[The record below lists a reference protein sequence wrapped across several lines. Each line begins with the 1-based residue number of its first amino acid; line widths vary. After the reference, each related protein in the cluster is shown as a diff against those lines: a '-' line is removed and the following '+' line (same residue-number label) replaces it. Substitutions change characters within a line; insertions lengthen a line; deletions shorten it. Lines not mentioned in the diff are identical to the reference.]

1 MKRRDFI
8 ALLGS
13 AAAAATSPL
22 AGRAQ
27 TTVPRIG
34 YVAGGSQSAFATR
47 VAGFNEGL
55 GTLGFVDGRNVA
67 IEYRWADGV
76 YDRLRASIS
85 ELVASKVDVIL
96 ATGPPVLRAAKEATS
111 TIPIVFVVGSDPVRD
126 GLVASMSR
134 PGGNITGISFLAV
147 DLTAKRLE
155 LVSQLVPHT
164 KMLALLANPTN
175 AAEERVVKE
184 VQEAAQAAGYQLE
197 TLRAA
202 NAGEI
207 EAAFAKLAGQRGR
220 ALIVSPDSLFTTQ
233 TEQLVALASRHAIP
247 TIYAYREFVVAGG
260 LASYGTR
267 VPAVHRQAGVYVG
280 RILKGDKPGD
290 LPVMQPTTFELVI
303 NLKTAKALGLQLPDR
318 LLALA
323 DEVIE

>member
-1 MKRRDFI
+1 VRRREFI
-8 ALLGS
+8 LALCG
-13 AAAAATSPL
+13 AAAWPL
-22 AGRAQ
+22 VARAQ
-27 TTVPRIG
+27 MAVPRIG
-34 YVAGGSQSAFATR
+34 YVASGSQDAFASR

-55 GTLGFVDGRNVA
+55 STLGFADGRNVA

-76 YDRLRASIS
+76 YDRLRASVS
-85 ELVASKVDVIL
+85 ELLAAKVDVIV
-96 ATGPPVLRAAKEATS
+96 AVGPPALRAAKEATS

-147 DLTAKRLE
+147 DLTPKRLE
-155 LVSQLVPHT
+155 LMSELVPNA
-164 KMLALLANPTN
+164 KMISVLANPTN

-184 VQEAAQAAGYQLE
+184 VKEAAQTAKHKLE
-197 TLRAA
+197 TLRAS
-202 NAGEI
+202 NDSEI
-207 EAAFAKLAGQRGR
+207 EAAFATLAGQRGR
-220 ALIVSPDSLFTTQ
+220 VLIVSPDSLFTTR
-233 TEQLVALASRHAIP
+233 TEQVVALASRHAIP
-247 TIYAYREFVVAGG
+247 TIYAYREFVLAGG

-290 LPVMQPTTFELVI
+290 LPVMQPNTFELVI
-303 NLKTAKALGLQLPDR
+303 NLKTAKALGLEVAPT
-318 LLALA
+318 LLARA